1 MACTTTLTTNWGK
14 MAYSDTDGSGKPL
27 LFLHGTGCDSA
38 DWTSVTEKLPQNQR
52 LITVDFRGHGQSS
65 VPTEPFTLANLSDDV
80 LHLINTIG
88 IQEVVLVGHSLG
100 GMVAMEVAKRSSC
113 IAGLVLLEGWT
124 NLSSAGSAF
133 DTGRFYGALSQ
144 TERTSVQQKAE
155 KTRNRFKPNV
165 WESFWTSVQDFDA
178 YVYLEQSCISIYE
191 VFGEMGKN
199 KLTEQ
204 KLRIPPNPNIEVI
217 WVPNA
222 GHYLPHEYPE
232 VVSDICI
239 KFVETFS

>member
-1 MACTTTLTTNWGK
+1 MASATTLTTDWGE
-14 MAYSDTDGSGKPL
+14 MAYSDTGGSGKSL

-52 LITVDFRGHGQSS
+52 LITFDFRGHGQSS
-65 VPTEPFTLANLSDDV
+65 VPTEPFTLTHLANDV
-80 LHLINTIG
+80 LHLVNSIG
-88 IQEVVLVGHSLG
+88 IQEVILVGHSLG

-113 IAGLVLLEGWT
+113 VAGLVLLEGWT
-124 NLSSAGSAF
+124 SLSSAGSAF

-144 TERTSVQQKAE
+144 TERTSIQQKAE

-178 YVYLEQSCISIYE
+178 YVYLKQACIPIYE

-204 KLRIPPNPNIEVI
+204 KLRIPPNPNIKVI

-232 VVSDICI
+232 AVSDICI